1 MSNNTGTSAPYGP
14 GPKSQELLKMRDQHV
29 ARGISYVLPVFVDE
43 AKGAIIKDVDG
54 NEYLDFTTGIGVA
67 NFGHNHPAVVD
78 AIKKQADQFLH
89 TCFMVTMYE
98 PYVRL
103 AAGLNELTPGSF
115 AKKTALFNSGA
126 EAVENAVKLARRY
139 TKKTAI
145 VSLECAFHGRTLMTM
160 TLTSK
165 VKPYKYGFGPF
176 APDVYKIPAAY
187 CYRCRFG
194 LSYPSCDLQCARYL
208 EQFFAVECTADNVAA
223 VIAEPVQGEGGFIV
237 PPPDYFKVL
246 HEICRKNEVLLI
258 LDEIQSGFYRTGSPL
273 ASFHYGIEPD
283 IITMAKSLAG
293 GVPISAVTGRAEV
306 MDAAGPGE
314 IGGTY
319 GGNPVGCAAA
329 LAVLEAA
336 EKEKLAEQAEK
347 TGRITAERLDQMA
360 AKYSII
366 GEHRGLGAMRALELV
381 KDRGTKAPDPDR
393 AKAIIKRCH
402 ENGLIIITAGIFSNV
417 IRLLMPVN
425 IPVDQL
431 NRGLDILEEAIAA
444 EEGGSR

>member
-1 MSNNTGTSAPYGP
+1 MSNQAGANVSHQP
-14 GPKSQELLKMRDQHV
+14 GPKSQELLKLRDQHV
-29 ARGISYVLPVFVDE
+29 ARGISYVLPVFVQE
-43 AKGAIIKDVDG
+43 AKGAVIKDVDG
-54 NEYLDFTTGIGVA
+54 NEYLDFTTGIGVT
-67 NFGHNHPAVVD
+67 NFGHNHPEVVD

-103 AAGLNELTPGSF
+103 AAGLNNLTPGNF
-115 AKKTALFNSGA
+115 AKKTAFFNSGA

-139 TKKTAI
+139 TKKTAM

-194 LSYPSCDLQCARYL
+194 LSYPSCNLQCARYL
-208 EQFFAVECTADNVAA
+208 EHFFAVECTADNVAA

-237 PPPDYFKVL
+237 PPDDYFKVL

-258 LDEIQSGFYRTGSPL
+258 VDEIQSGFYRTGNSL

-283 IITMAKSLAG
+283 LITMAKSLAG
-293 GVPISAVTGRAEV
+293 GVPISALTGRAEV

-336 EKEKLAEQAEK
+336 EKEKLAEKAVK
-347 TGRITAERLDQMA
+347 TGQMTAERLDQMA

-381 KDRGTKAPDPDR
+381 KDRETKVPDPDG
-393 AKAIIKRCH
+393 AKAIVKRCH
-402 ENGLIIITAGIFSNV
+402 ENGLIIITAGIYSNV

-425 IPVDQL
+425 IPADQL
-431 NRGLDILEEAIAA
+431 NKGLDILEEAIAA
-444 EEGGSR
+444 EEGGRR

>member
-1 MSNNTGTSAPYGP
+1 MSKSSKQPGLSGP
-14 GPKSQELLKMRDQHV
+14 GPKSEELLKMRDENV
-29 ARGISYVLPVFVDE
+29 ARGISYVLPVFVEE
-43 AKGAIIKDVDG
+43 AKGALIRDIDG
-54 NEYLDFTTGIGVA
+54 NEYIDFATGIGVV

-78 AIKKQADQFLH
+78 AIKKQADQYLH
-89 TCFMVTMYE
+89 TCFMVAMYE

-103 AAGLNELTPGSF
+103 AAALNEMTPGRF
-115 AKKTALFNSGA
+115 AKKTAFFNSGA
-126 EAVENAVKLARRY
+126 EAVENAVKLARRF

-145 VSLECAFHGRTLMTM
+145 VALECAFHGRTLMTM

-165 VKPYKYGFGPF
+165 VKPYKYGYGPF

-194 LSYPSCDLQCARYL
+194 LTYPSCDLYCARYL

-237 PPPDYFKVL
+237 PPEGYFKVL
-246 HEICRKNEVLLI
+246 HEICKKHEVLLI
-258 LDEIQSGFYRTGSPL
+258 ADEIQSGFYRTGTPL
-273 ASFHYGIEPD
+273 ASFYYGIEPD
-283 IITMAKSLAG
+283 LITMAKSLAG
-293 GVPISAVTGRAEV
+293 GVPISALTGRAEV

-319 GGNPVGCAAA
+319 GGNPMGCAAA
-329 LAVLEAA
+329 LAVLEVAK
-336 EKEKLAEQAEK
+336 KEKLAEQAKETAK
-347 TGRITAERLDQMA
+347 ITAERLDSLA
-360 AKYSII
+360 AKYEMI
-366 GEHRGLGAMRALELV
+366 GEHRGLGAMRAIEIV
-381 KDRGTKAPDPDR
+381 KDRHSKTPDPDK

-402 ENGLIIITAGIFSNV
+402 EQGLIIITAGIFSNV

-425 IPVDQL
+425 IPSEL
-431 NRGLDILEEAIAA
+431 LAKGLDILEEAIAA

>member
-1 MSNNTGTSAPYGP
+1 MSNQSGANVSHQP
-14 GPKSQELLKMRDQHV
+14 GPKSQELLKLRDQHV
-29 ARGISYVLPVFVDE
+29 ARGISYVLPVFVQE
-43 AKGAIIKDVDG
+43 AKGAVIKDVDG
-54 NEYLDFTTGIGVA
+54 NEYLDFTTGIGVT
-67 NFGHNHPAVVD
+67 NFGHNHPEVVD

-103 AAGLNELTPGSF
+103 AAGLNNLTPGNF
-115 AKKTALFNSGA
+115 AKKTAFFNSGA

-139 TKKTAI
+139 TKKTAM

-194 LSYPSCDLQCARYL
+194 LSYPSCNLQCARYL
-208 EQFFAVECTADNVAA
+208 EHFFAVECTADNVAA

-237 PPPDYFKVL
+237 PPDDYFKVL

-258 LDEIQSGFYRTGSPL
+258 VDEIQSGFYRTGNSL

-283 IITMAKSLAG
+283 LITMAKSLAG
-293 GVPISAVTGRAEV
+293 GVPISALTGRAEV

-336 EKEKLAEQAEK
+336 EKEKLAEKAVK
-347 TGRITAERLDQMA
+347 TGQMTAERLDQMA

-381 KDRGTKAPDPDR
+381 KDRETKVPDPDG
-393 AKAIIKRCH
+393 AKAIVKRCH
-402 ENGLIIITAGIFSNV
+402 ENGLIIITAGIYSNV

-425 IPVDQL
+425 IPADQL
-431 NRGLDILEEAIAA
+431 NKGLDILEEAIAA
-444 EEGGSR
+444 EEGGRR